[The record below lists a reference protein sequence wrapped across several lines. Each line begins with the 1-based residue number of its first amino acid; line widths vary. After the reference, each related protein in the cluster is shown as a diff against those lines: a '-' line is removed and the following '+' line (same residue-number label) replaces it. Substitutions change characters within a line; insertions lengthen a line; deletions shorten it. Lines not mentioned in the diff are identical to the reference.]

1 MQGHPILLVSYL
13 DRKIGVCTIG
23 HVGIGEMNLF

>member
-1 MQGHPILLVSYL
+1 MQGHPIFLVSHL
-13 DRKIGVCTIG
+13 ESKIGVCTIG